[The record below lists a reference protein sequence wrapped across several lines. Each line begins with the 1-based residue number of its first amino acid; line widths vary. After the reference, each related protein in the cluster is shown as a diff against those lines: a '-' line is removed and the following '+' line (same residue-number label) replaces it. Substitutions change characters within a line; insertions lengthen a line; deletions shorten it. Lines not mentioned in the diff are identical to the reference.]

1 MNKRELIDTV
11 LYHRRVVKPRI
22 KYLSSLRKSELVRLA
37 KKEGM
42 KIVGGK
48 KARIAQAQNIAM
60 NRVSNR
66 LGSMKRIVEDVA
78 NSEVIEL
85 ALSRN

>member
-1 MNKRELIDTV
+1 M
-11 LYHRRVVKPRI
+11 YHRRVVQPQVKD
-22 KYLSSLRKSELVRLA
+22 LSSLRKSELVRLA
-37 KKEGM
+37 KKEGL

-60 NRVSNR
+60 NRVSSR
-66 LGSMKRIVEDVA
+66 VGSMKRIVEDVA